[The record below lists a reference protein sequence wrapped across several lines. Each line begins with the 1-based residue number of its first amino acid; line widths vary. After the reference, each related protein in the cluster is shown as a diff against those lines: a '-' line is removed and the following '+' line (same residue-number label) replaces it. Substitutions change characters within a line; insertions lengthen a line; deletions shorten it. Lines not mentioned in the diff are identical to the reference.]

1 MLKGIIFDF
10 DGVITESVHI
20 KSEAFAELYAPYGE
34 SLVQKVVK
42 DHQRNEV
49 GLSRFELFRYYH
61 KKYLNI
67 DISKLNEKKLI
78 SQFSKLVINKIIQA
92 HYVNG
97 VIEYINNCFNY
108 YKLFISTGSPTDE
121 IKIILKKKRLII
133 ILQMFMDLQIT
144 NQHILIK

>member
-20 KSEAFAELYAPYGE
+20 KSEAFAELYGPYGKYV
-34 SLVQKVVK
+34 VQKVVK
-42 DHQRNEV
+42 DHQRNDV

-67 DISKLNEKKLI
+67 EISKQTEKKLI

-92 HYVNG
+92 PYVPG
-97 VIEYINNCFNY
+97 VMEYIDNSSAQVHAISIE
-108 YKLFISTGSPTDE
+108 KLLSS
-121 IKIILKKKRLII
+121 
-133 ILQMFMDLQIT
+133 
-144 NQHILIK
+144 